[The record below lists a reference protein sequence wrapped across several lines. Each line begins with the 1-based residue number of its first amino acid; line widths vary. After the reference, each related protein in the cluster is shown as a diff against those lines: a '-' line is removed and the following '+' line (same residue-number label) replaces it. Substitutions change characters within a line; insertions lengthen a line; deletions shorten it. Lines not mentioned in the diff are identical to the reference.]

1 MTPKRF
7 WRDMPTTMFGP
18 QAADWI
24 AVLPLA
30 AVEQHGPHLPV
41 GVDAFIAEGLV
52 ARCAAALPADSPVTF
67 LPVQQVCKSNEHISF
82 PGTLTIDWETTI
94 KSWLQI
100 GDSIARAG
108 VRKVVMIT
116 SHGGNAA
123 PMEIVARELRE
134 RHAMLAVTTS
144 FGRLSDWQNIYDYGE
159 VITDIHGGNAETS
172 LMLALRPE
180 LVDLAK
186 AENFASRQSALKA
199 KYRHLGLH
207 SSDANIA
214 WLAEDLNPSGVV
226 GDASAAS
233 AENGEREIASVVAGF
248 IRLMDEIAE
257 TEPPKRSA

>member
-1 MTPKRF
+1 MVPKRF

-24 AVLPLA
+24 AVLPVA

-52 ARCAAALPADSPVTF
+52 ERCAAALPSDSPVTF
-67 LPVQQVCKSNEHISF
+67 LPIQQVCKSNEHISF
-82 PGTLTIDWETTI
+82 PGTLTVGWETTI
-94 KSWLQI
+94 KSWLEI
-100 GDSIARAG
+100 GESIARAG

-123 PMEIVARELRE
+123 PMDIAARELRE
-134 RHAMLAVTTS
+134 RLAMLAVTTS
-144 FGRLSDWQNIYDYGE
+144 FGRLSDWKNIYEYGE
-159 VITDIHGGNAETS
+159 VITDIHGGTAETS
-172 LMLALRPE
+172 LMLALRPD
-180 LVDLAK
+180 LVDMSK
-186 AENFASRQSALKA
+186 AEDFASNQSELKS
-199 KYRHLGLH
+199 KHRHLGLH

-226 GDASAAS
+226 GDASLAS
-233 AENGEREIASVVAGF
+233 AQDGEREIASVVAGF
-248 IRLMDEIAE
+248 TRLMDEVAQ